1 MMKYNISYKN
11 CKEMLIDF
19 FFNVSSR
26 KFTNGD
32 TKYMSHLLYRFR
44 GKLESS
50 TGASIIYE
58 LLHSQHYEKLNEQVL
73 W

>member
-32 TKYMSHLLYRFR
+32 T
-44 GKLESS
+44 
-50 TGASIIYE
+50 
-58 LLHSQHYEKLNEQVL
+58 
-73 W
+73 

>member
-19 FFNVSSR
+19 FFNVHKWRYLIHVS
-26 KFTNGD
+26 FA
-32 TKYMSHLLYRFR
+32 LRFR

>member
-1 MMKYNISYKN
+1 
-11 CKEMLIDF
+11 MLIDF
-19 FFNVSSR
+19 FFNVHKWR
-26 KFTNGD
+26 L

-50 TGASIIYE
+50 TGASIINE
-58 LLHSQHYEKLNEQVL
+58 QLHSQHYEQLNEQVL

>member
-32 TKYMSHLLYRFR
+32 TKYMSHLF
-44 GKLESS
+44 
-50 TGASIIYE
+50 
-58 LLHSQHYEKLNEQVL
+58 
-73 W
+73 